1 MTTRLM
7 TTKLC
12 PLVFSPFIMV
22 RCVVFLSRGCHTRD
36 NFVDPSTT
44 IHVVE
49 IIAINLNDFFRL
61 SDRAFVRGYAKNFQC
76 LLAIAKNREQ
86 E

>member
-7 TTKLC
+7 TTKLY
-12 PLVFSPFIMV
+12 PLVFSRFITV
-22 RCVVFLSRGCHTRD
+22 RCVVFFSRGCHAGD

-44 IHVVE
+44 IHVLE

-61 SDRAFVRGYAKNFQC
+61 SDRAFVSGYAKDFQC